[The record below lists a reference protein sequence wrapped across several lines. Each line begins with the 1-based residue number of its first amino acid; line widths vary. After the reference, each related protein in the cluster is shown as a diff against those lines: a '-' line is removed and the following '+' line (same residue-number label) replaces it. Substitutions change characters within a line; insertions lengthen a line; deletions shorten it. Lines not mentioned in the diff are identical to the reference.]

1 MARCGAAPAA
11 TFATPEPWPGQ
22 VVTSAPHSAAEN
34 LHHTRIALGSR
45 GLVSEEKIMSAVT
58 CSEQRDGAEV
68 GELRVRDVELGEGLD
83 VVVDLADAG
92 RHLLDVDGR
101 VVAGE
106 AVLLVADYD
115 GQQAG
120 DGHLAADLR
129 QPQHEEVAPAVP
141 HQTHLALVPAP
152 SHTLVTSCYGD
163 LLMGHSTV

>member
-1 MARCGAAPAA
+1 
-11 TFATPEPWPGQ
+11 
-22 VVTSAPHSAAEN
+22 
-34 LHHTRIALGSR
+34 
-45 GLVSEEKIMSAVT
+45 MSAVT

-92 RHLLDVDGR
+92 RHLLHVDGR

-106 AVLLVADYD
+106 SVLLVADYD

-152 SHTLVTSCYGD
+152 SHISD
-163 LLMGHSTV
+163 QLLRRPPNGPLYNLMSFSSPIIAV

>member
-1 MARCGAAPAA
+1 MVS
-11 TFATPEPWPGQ
+11 W
-22 VVTSAPHSAAEN
+22 
-34 LHHTRIALGSR
+34 SR

-92 RHLLDVDGR
+92 RHLLHVDGR

-163 LLMGHSTV
+163 LLMGHSTI

>member
-1 MARCGAAPAA
+1 
-11 TFATPEPWPGQ
+11 
-22 VVTSAPHSAAEN
+22 
-34 LHHTRIALGSR
+34 
-45 GLVSEEKIMSAVT
+45 MSAVT

-163 LLMGHSTV
+163 LLMGHSTI